1 MNEIGRAFGKTTGIF
16 LALAVACVLTKSAW
30 AQAPVP
36 RPDVSD
42 FEKRLAKINAQINDA
57 KSKINEAKK
66 KESGILATLAN
77 LELTKK
83 LLRSE
88 LASCNIQLEKT
99 NIELASMRSDINR
112 LKDCLE
118 KERQSIEKTLV
129 TLYKFGRLD
138 FLQFMLRADN
148 IDSVFAENKH
158 LALLAQ
164 YQEKVISGFQET
176 LAELT
181 AVEARLESKKS
192 EISGIIRAAREKEIE
207 LEAEERANRDFVRE
221 VQRNRK
227 THEATL
233 NELKESAGQL
243 QILIKKIINQE
254 WTLPY
259 PFVPLYDIKGK
270 LPWPLRGRIITRF
283 GLQKHP
289 HFNTTTLN
297 NGIEIAPQKNASIIQ
312 AIHAGKVVY
321 ADYFEGYGNLLIV
334 DHGMT
339 YYSLYGHCSEFM
351 VSPGDIIK
359 AEQPIAL
366 VGDSGSLKGRC
377 LYFEIRFKTK
387 ALDPLK
393 WLNRR

>member
-1 MNEIGRAFGKTTGIF
+1 MIETCRAFRKTAEIF
-16 LALAVACVLTKSAW
+16 LILSFACVLTQSAW
-30 AQAPVP
+30 AQASAP
-36 RPDVSD
+36 RPDVAD
-42 FEKRLAKINAQINDA
+42 FEKRLEKINAQINGL

-66 KESGILATLAN
+66 KESGFLARLAN

-88 LASCNIQLEKT
+88 LARCNIQLEKT
-99 NIELASMRSDINR
+99 NRELVSMRSDINR
-112 LKDCLE
+112 LRGRLE

-164 YQEKVISGFQET
+164 YQEKVISGFQAT
-176 LAELT
+176 MAELT
-181 AVEARLESKKS
+181 AAEARLESKKT
-192 EISGIIRAAREKEIE
+192 EISEIIRAAQDKRKE
-207 LEAEERANRDFVRE
+207 LEAEERANREFVRE
-221 VQRNRK
+221 IQRNRK

-243 QILIKKIINQE
+243 QVLIKKIINQE

-259 PFVPLYDIKGK
+259 PFVPLYDIKGR
-270 LPWPLRGRIITRF
+270 LSWPLQGRIITQF

-297 NGIEIAPQKNASIIQ
+297 NGIEIAPRKNVSIIQ

-321 ADYFEGYGNLLIV
+321 ADYFEGYGNLLII

-351 VSPGDIIK
+351 VSMGDIIK

-366 VGDSGSLKGRC
+366 VGDSGSIKGRC

-393 WLNRR
+393 WLKRR